1 MDFKIKTYKLIN
13 LRTYKLMLS
22 HLGQTLFPGHT
33 PEEQKRFLIWTL
45 VLIIGITIVALF
57 APWQYV
63 LGILSVVLI
72 LLFFFRFITLGL
84 YLMVLFYP
92 FIYLQLFIGRDINIP
107 YVDLI
112 AMVVFIS
119 WALRSLLL
127 PPHGGLHF
135 IGQMGKGVKI
145 SFENFPGLF
154 FFFLFFAASLLSL
167 INAENVLHSLKYIFR
182 PLTFFYLMFVVLP
195 YNVINSKKVL
205 LNVFRIFYAV
215 GFFVALM
222 GLWSILFSE
231 NSGLLRRAL
240 PLPIF
245 GVPILGTNHNLIAE
259 VLISVIPIG
268 FILIW
273 EAKEIWFK
281 KLLITGVLLMAAINL
296 LTFSRTGWIA
306 LAFELLALVL
316 IKYRKNIRNYFE
328 LGLAVMLILSPLL
341 IYGYIFMTS
350 EIVRSSNMNRLA
362 LTKIAL
368 ETFIKHPIVGAG
380 AGTFIE
386 QVAMNRWYI
395 VDFGSPSEAHGVVQK
410 LLAETGALGFLT
422 FFSLLG
428 YIIWRLVRTYRQTPE
443 NSPYKYILLALIL
456 TSAGSIIFQLFNTS
470 YFVSKM
476 WLPLGVALAAARLAE
491 EAKPAVKT

>member
-1 MDFKIKTYKLIN
+1 
-13 LRTYKLMLS
+13 MLS
-22 HLGQTLFPGHT
+22 RLAQTFFPGHV

-45 VLIIGITIVALF
+45 ILIIGIAAVALL

-63 LGILSVVLI
+63 LGIIAAVLV

-92 FIYLQLFIGRDINIP
+92 FIYFQLFIGRDVNIP
-107 YVDLI
+107 YVDLL
-112 AMVVFIS
+112 AMIVFIS
-119 WALRSLLL
+119 WAIRSIFF
-127 PPHGGLHF
+127 PPYGGIHF
-135 IGQMGKGVKI
+135 IKNLGKGAKL
-145 SFENFPGLF
+145 SFENFPGVVFFLLF
-154 FFFLFFAASLLSL
+154 FTASLLSL
-167 INAENVLHSLKYIFR
+167 INAENFLYSLKYILR

-205 LNVFRIFYAV
+205 LNVLRIFYGV
-215 GFFVALM
+215 GIFVALM

-259 VLISVIPIG
+259 VLVSVIPIG

-273 EAKEIWFK
+273 EAKEVWLK

-328 LGLAVMLILSPLL
+328 LGLVVMLIVSPLL
-341 IYGYIFMTS
+341 IYGYFFLTS
-350 EIVRSSNMNRLA
+350 EIVRSSNMNRIA

-380 AGTFIE
+380 AGTFVD

-395 VDFGSPSEAHGVVQK
+395 VDFGSPSEAHGVSQK

-422 FFSLLG
+422 FFALLG
-428 YIIWRLVRTYRQTPE
+428 YIILRLFRAYRETPDK
-443 NSPYKYILLALIL
+443 SSYKYILLALIL
-456 TSAGSIIFQLFNTS
+456 TSVGSIIFQLFNTS

-491 EAKPAVKT
+491 EDRLATKTQL

>member
-1 MDFKIKTYKLIN
+1 
-13 LRTYKLMLS
+13 MLS
-22 HLGQTLFPGHT
+22 RLGQTLFPGHT
-33 PEEQKRFLIWTL
+33 AEEQKRFLIWTL
-45 VLIIGITIVALF
+45 VLIVGITIVALV

-63 LGILSVVLI
+63 LGTIATVLI
-72 LLFFFRFITLGL
+72 LLFFFRFITFGL
-84 YLMVLFYP
+84 YLMVLLYP
-92 FIYLQLFIGRDINIP
+92 FIYLQLFIGQNINVP
-107 YVDLI
+107 YVDVI
-112 AMVVFIS
+112 AMIVFFS
-119 WALRSLLL
+119 WAVRSIFF
-127 PPHGGLHF
+127 PPYGGLHF
-135 IGQMGKGVKI
+135 IKNLGKGTKL
-145 SFENFPGLF
+145 SFENFPGLV
-154 FFFLFFAASLLSL
+154 FFLMFFAASLLSL
-167 INAENVLHSLKYIFR
+167 INAENVLYSLKYIFR

-205 LNVFRIFYAV
+205 LNVLRIFYGV
-215 GFFVALM
+215 GIFVALM

-231 NSGLLRRAL
+231 NTGILRRAL

-306 LAFELLALVL
+306 LAFELLILVL
-316 IKYRKNIRNYFE
+316 IKYRKNIRSYFE
-328 LGLAVMLILSPLL
+328 LGLVVMLILSPLL
-341 IYGYIFMTS
+341 VYGYIFLTS

-368 ETFIKHPIVGAG
+368 ETFIKHPVVGAG

-395 VDFGSPSEAHGVVQK
+395 VNFGNPSEAHGVVQK
-410 LLAETGALGFLT
+410 LLAETGLLGFLT
-422 FFSLLG
+422 FFALLG
-428 YIIWRLVRTYRQTPE
+428 FILWRLYGVYKKIPE
-443 NSPYKYILLALIL
+443 SSSYKYIILALII
-456 TSAGSIIFQLFNTS
+456 TSVGSIIFQFFNTA

-476 WLPLGVALAAARLAE
+476 WLPLGVALAAARLARE
-491 EAKPAVKT
+491 EGLAIEK

>member
-1 MDFKIKTYKLIN
+1 MS
-13 LRTYKLMLS
+13 R
-22 HLGQTLFPGHT
+22 LGQTLFPGHT
-33 PEEQKRFLIWTL
+33 AEEQKHFLVLTL
-45 VLIIGITIVALF
+45 ILIIGITAVALL
-57 APWQYV
+57 APWEYV
-63 LGILSVVLI
+63 LGILAVIFI
-72 LLFFFRFITLGL
+72 LLFSLRFITLGL
-84 YLMVLFYP
+84 YLMVLLYP
-92 FIYLQLFIGRDINIP
+92 FIYLQLFIGREINIP

-112 AMVVFIS
+112 AMIVFFS
-119 WALRSLLL
+119 WTVRSIFF
-127 PPHGGLHF
+127 PPYGGIHF
-135 IGQMGKGVKI
+135 IKNLGKGTKF
-145 SFENFPGLF
+145 SFENFPGLVF
-154 FFFLFFAASLLSL
+154 FLLFFAASLLSL
-167 INAENVLHSLKYIFR
+167 INAESVLYSLKYIFR

-205 LNVFRIFYAV
+205 LNVLRIFYGV
-215 GFFVALM
+215 GIFVAFM

-259 VLISVIPIG
+259 VLISIIPIG

-273 EAKEIWFK
+273 EAKEIWLK
-281 KLLITGVLLMAAINL
+281 KLLITGVLLMSAINL
-296 LTFSRTGWIA
+296 LTFSRTGWIV

-316 IKYRKNIRNYFE
+316 IKYRKNIRSYFE
-328 LGLAVMLILSPLL
+328 LGLVVMLIISPLL
-341 IYGYIFMTS
+341 LYGYIFLTS

-368 ETFIKHPIVGAG
+368 ESFYKHPIVGAG

-386 QVAMNRWYI
+386 QVARDRWYI
-395 VDFGSPSEAHGVVQK
+395 VEYGSPLESHGVVQK

-422 FFSLLG
+422 FFLLLG
-428 YIIWRLVRTYRQTPE
+428 YIIWRLCGVYKKIPDK
-443 NSPYKYILLALIL
+443 SPYKYILLALIL

-476 WLPLGVALAAARLAE
+476 WLPIGVALAAARLAE
-491 EAKPAVKT
+491 EERLAIEK

>member
-1 MDFKIKTYKLIN
+1 M
-13 LRTYKLMLS
+13 LR
-22 HLGQTLFPGHT
+22 LGQTLFPGHT
-33 PEEQKRFLIWTL
+33 ADEQKLFLIL
-45 VLIIGITIVALF
+45 ALILIVGITVVALL

-63 LGILSVVLI
+63 LGTIAVVLI

-92 FIYLQLFIGRDINIP
+92 FIYLQLFVGRDINIP
-107 YVDLI
+107 YVDLL
-112 AMVVFIS
+112 AMVVFFS
-119 WALRSLLL
+119 WAVRSIFF
-127 PPHGGLHF
+127 PPYGGIHF
-135 IGQMGKGVKI
+135 IKNLGKGTKF
-145 SFENFPGLF
+145 SFENFPGF
-154 FFFLFFAASLLSL
+154 IFFLLFLAASLLSL
-167 INAENVLHSLKYIFR
+167 INAENTLYSLKYIFR

-205 LNVFRIFYAV
+205 LNVLRIFYGV
-215 GFFVALM
+215 GIFVALM

-273 EAKEIWFK
+273 ETKEIWLK

-316 IKYRKNIRNYFE
+316 IKYRKNIRSYFE
-328 LGLAVMLILSPLL
+328 FGLVVMLIISPLL
-341 IYGYIFMTS
+341 VYGYFFLTS
-350 EIVRSSNMNRLA
+350 EIVRSSNMNRIA

-368 ETFIKHPIVGAG
+368 ETFIKHPVVGAG
-380 AGTFIE
+380 AGTFVE

-395 VDFGSPSEAHGVVQK
+395 VDFGSPSEAHGVAQK

-422 FFSLLG
+422 FFVLLS
-428 YIIWRLVRTYRQTPE
+428 YIILRLVRTYRETADK
-443 NSPYKYILLALIL
+443 SPYKYILLALIL

-491 EAKPAVKT
+491 EEKSVVKKT

>member
-1 MDFKIKTYKLIN
+1 
-13 LRTYKLMLS
+13 MLS
-22 HLGQTLFPGHT
+22 RLVQTLFPRHA
-33 PEEQKRFLIWTL
+33 PAEQKRFLIWTL
-45 VLIIGITIVALF
+45 ILIIGIAAVALL

-63 LGILSVVLI
+63 LGIIAAVLV

-92 FIYLQLFIGRDINIP
+92 FIYFQLFIGRNVNIP
-107 YVDLI
+107 YVDLL
-112 AMVVFIS
+112 AMIVFLS
-119 WALRSLLL
+119 WAIRSIFF
-127 PPHGGLHF
+127 PPYGGIQF
-135 IGQMGKGVKI
+135 IKNLGKGAKF
-145 SFENFPGLF
+145 SFENFPGFVFFLLF
-154 FFFLFFAASLLSL
+154 FTASLLSL
-167 INAENVLHSLKYIFR
+167 INAENFLYSLKYILR

-205 LNVFRIFYAV
+205 LNVLRIFYGV
-215 GFFVALM
+215 GIFVALM

-259 VLISVIPIG
+259 VLVSVIPIG

-273 EAKEIWFK
+273 EAKEVWLK

-328 LGLAVMLILSPLL
+328 LGLVVMLIVSPLL
-341 IYGYIFMTS
+341 IYGYFFLTS
-350 EIVRSSNMNRLA
+350 EIVRSSNMNRIA

-380 AGTFIE
+380 AGTFVD

-395 VDFGSPSEAHGVVQK
+395 VDFGSPSEAHGVAQK

-422 FFSLLG
+422 FFALLG
-428 YIIWRLVRTYRQTPE
+428 YIILRLFRAYRETPDK
-443 NSPYKYILLALIL
+443 SSYKYILLALIL

-476 WLPLGVALAAARLAE
+476 WLPLGVSLAAARLAE
-491 EAKPAVKT
+491 EERLATKTQL